1 MFDSIYNSFDNFFIG
16 FFIMLGVAIV
26 AGLLF
31 SFLISFKVKSTKR
44 FFIISAIMPAVI
56 AVVAA
61 ITSVS
66 TTLGAVLAISGAFGL
81 IRFRSAQGS
90 SEEIGVLAIELAGG
104 FTMGLGY
111 LLPGVLVLVVLG
123 LVFFLLYSFNIFSHK
138 GGTTERV
145 LRVTLP
151 ENLDY
156 AHLFDE
162 EFNQFTKTHQL
173 VRTKS
178 VNMGSM
184 FRLEYEVELKNEDL
198 EKPFLDA
205 IRVKNGNLEVALS
218 EATRIQGQL

>member
-1 MFDSIYNSFDNFFIG
+1 MFDSIYNLFDNFFVG
-16 FFIMLGVAIV
+16 FFIMLGVDIV

-111 LLPGVLVLVVLG
+111 IFPGVLVLAVLG
-123 LVFFLLYSFNIFSHK
+123 VVFFLLSTFNIFNHK
-138 GGTTERV
+138 GGTSERI

-162 EFNQFTKTHQL
+162 EFNQFTKSHQL

-205 IRVKNGNLEVALS
+205 VRVKNGNLEVALS